1 MNDTLANLP
10 QEALVLRLRSAGLA
24 LDFGRVRARVRS
36 DVPPLAD
43 LLKRIY
49 GAFPVLPSEGFFDLT
64 VGLYRQRG
72 IRRMVR
78 PQVVFQVDG
87 SLPFQPFPA
96 DTHLPLLEWG
106 MNWCIAQRCHGSLL
120 LHAGV
125 VEREGRAVVLPAH
138 PGSGKSTLTAGL
150 ACRGYRLLSDEFG
163 VVDLASGA
171 LWPLVRPIA
180 LKNASIGVIQ
190 RFAPQAVLGPEF
202 PKTRK
207 GTVAHLAP
215 APESVE
221 QRHVPARPSLIVF
234 PKFVPGSPVALERV
248 SPPRA
253 FVKLSGNTFNYETL
267 GPAAF
272 DAVARLTRAC
282 LAYRLQYGDLEEAV
296 RAVDRL
302 MDRAPRAGEEEG
314 ALDTR
319 ADATGITP
327 SIRA

>member
-1 MNDTLANLP
+1 MNETVAGLP
-10 QEALVLRLRSAGLA
+10 HEAIATRLRSAGLA
-24 LDFGRVRARVRS
+24 LDFGLVRARVRS
-36 DVPPLAD
+36 DVPALPD
-43 LLKRIY
+43 LLKRLY
-49 GAFPVLPSEGFFDLT
+49 GAFPALPSEGFFDLT

-72 IRRMVR
+72 LRRVVR

-87 SLPFQPFPA
+87 SVPFQPFPA

-106 MNWCIAQRCHGSLL
+106 MNWCIAQRCHRYLL

-163 VVDLASGA
+163 VVDLESGR
-171 LWPLVRPIA
+171 LLPLLRPVA
-180 LKNASIGVIQ
+180 LKNESIGVIR
-190 RFAPQAVLGPEF
+190 RFASQAVLGPEF

-215 APESVE
+215 SPESVE
-221 QRHVPARPSLIVF
+221 RRHVPAQPFLIVF
-234 PKFVPGSPVALERV
+234 PKYAPGSPVAVERV
-248 SPPRA
+248 PAPRA
-253 FVKLSGNTFNYETL
+253 FVKLSGNAFNYETL

-282 LAYRLQYGDLEEAV
+282 EAYRLQYGDLEQAV

-302 MDRAPRAGEEEG
+302 TDRAPRAGEQEG
-314 ALDTR
+314 TFEKR
-319 ADATGITP
+319 ADVTGHG
-327 SIRA
+327 